1 MDKDDTFVIVVMDL
15 NDNSPVFP
23 PDLSGSISESSIAG
37 KQRKFFFFFHGG
49 QMCGQTDSPRKTD
62 DVIQLELEIMD
73 L

>member
-37 KQRKFFFFFHGG
+37 KQRKFFFFFSMVARCVDRQIHQER
-49 QMCGQTDSPRKTD
+49 QM
-62 DVIQLELEIMD
+62 M
-73 L
+73 